1 MFQQEHDQKGEA
13 KLLCQFE
20 KLIYPSNIAAVGIN
34 SYMIALY
41 RPCEK
46 ILDTSGNRVT
56 QVKAVGYCLP
66 TADNLRYEI
75 QGHWSKNPKHGV
87 QYEVE
92 SYEEVIVPS
101 KEGIIAYLSSGQ
113 IKGIGPK
120 MAERIFDAFGLNT
133 LNVLDHEPEKLLTI
147 SGISKTKLK
156 KICDSYLANRGARD
170 VVAFLAPHG
179 ITPNRAVQLYREY
192 GNETME
198 IVKNHPYRLCE
209 IAGIGFRSAD
219 QIAMNMGFAK
229 VSAERVDEGLMFTL
243 TEAEGKGHLCMEK
256 KDFVKTAMKIL
267 DTPELTI
274 DMVANRAARL
284 VSAGRLSCYKGYVY
298 RARTAETE
306 QQLAE
311 RIHVVQRSSPYAR
324 FSSLDQEINR
334 EEQKLGIRL
343 DPEQRTAI
351 TTALQS
357 PISVITGGPGTGK
370 TSIQKA
376 ILDIYRRQNPGG
388 RIVCCAPTGRAARR
402 MEQSTGHPASTVHKA
417 LGLIAGDDGQ
427 YGEPELFDAD
437 LVLIDEVSMLDIYLA
452 KHVLRSVPKGCQLVL
467 IGDADQLPS
476 VGPGAVLSEII
487 KSDVIPVVRLDRVHR
502 QNAGSRIA
510 TNAKLIRHGNLS
522 LEYGTDF
529 QFLDSSSIAE
539 SAEKI
544 EKLYLQEIAK
554 YGVDNVALLS
564 PYRQKTE
571 TGVAALN
578 ERIRKDVNPQDPT
591 KGEITL
597 GKKTFRTGDK
607 VMQIKNHEDV
617 NNGDIGYITDISGI
631 GNDAVVCID
640 FGDGRNVEY
649 DASELNMLDLGYAST
664 IHKSQGSEYQ
674 SVIINLQCAHSIML
688 VRPLIYTAITRAKKQ
703 VIIVGERR
711 ALCIAIKKQD
721 TEKRGTQLAE
731 RLKELSH

>member
-1 MFQQEHDQKGEA
+1 M
-13 KLLCQFE
+13 LCQFE

-311 RIHVVQRSSPYAR
+311 RIHVVQRSSPYAK

-351 TTALQS
+351 ITALQS

-427 YGEPELFDAD
+427 YGEPESFDAD

>member
-1 MFQQEHDQKGEA
+1 M
-13 KLLCQFE
+13 LCQFE

-427 YGEPELFDAD
+427 YGEPESFDAD

-529 QFLDSSSIAE
+529 QFLYSSSIAE

>member
-1 MFQQEHDQKGEA
+1 M
-13 KLLCQFE
+13 LCQFE

-120 MAERIFDAFGLNT
+120 MAERFFDAFGLNT

-427 YGEPELFDAD
+427 YGEPESFDAD